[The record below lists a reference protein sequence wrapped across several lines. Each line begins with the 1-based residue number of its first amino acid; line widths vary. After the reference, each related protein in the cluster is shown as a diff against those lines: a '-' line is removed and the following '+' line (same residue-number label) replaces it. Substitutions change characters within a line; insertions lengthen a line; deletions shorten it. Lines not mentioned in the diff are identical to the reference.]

1 MKINIKFVFFFFL
14 VVSTFC
20 FCSLLFLRNSSETKI
35 VSPSQPERVLSLE
48 ERKSISENFGQVPLH
63 FEINQGQAAQDVRFV
78 SRSNGRALL
87 LKKNETQLVLP
98 NEKNKQPDVLK
109 MKLAGANYN
118 ATIEGVNELQ
128 GHTNYFIGS
137 DETQWQKDI
146 PAYKR
151 IKYGNVYDGVDLVYY
166 GNQRELEYDFIVAPN
181 TNPDVIKLNFENA
194 EDITIDANGDLILKV
209 GNHTIRQH
217 APVAYQEINGQRRE
231 VSSQWSLTK
240 VPSFK
245 FQVSGLEQTTT
256 DNGQRTTDNFIIK
269 FDVGNYDRTKPLII
283 DPVISFS
290 TLLGGTAGDD
300 IFTIE
305 AGFSITADAS
315 GNVYVAGITPSV
327 DFPKLNPYQANSG
340 GNYDAF
346 ITKLNPTGTA
356 LLYSTYFGGSDEDR
370 IYSIALGATNE
381 IFVAGYTYSTNF
393 PTMNPFQANNRG
405 LNDGFIARFTSGGAL
420 NYSTYIGGA
429 NQDSA
434 NFIKNEG
441 SNIVTFAGST
451 SSIDFPVMNALQP
464 NNAGN
469 TDFFVGK
476 LNLSNNTLIFSTYFG
491 GAGSDAMIFSSGA
504 VDSSG
509 NVYVGGVSGSFDFPT
524 TPNAFQTESNG
535 SDDAVV
541 AKISSTGSSLIYSTY
556 VGGNLVDSA
565 DALAVDSNGNAHIT
579 GFTRSANFPT
589 RRAFQ
594 QQLNDPDAF
603 VTKLNANGTDVIYS
617 TFLGG
622 LNLERGSGIAT
633 DANGNCYVTGRSN
646 SGDFP
651 TKRSLRPPRGLDDAF
666 ISRFNRDGALVF
678 STLLGGG
685 GNDYGFGIA
694 ADANSNAYITGR
706 ATRNFFTT
714 TSAFQRT
721 LGGQADA
728 FVAKINTSVRKTK
741 SDFDGDGKSD
751 LAVFRPSTGVWYVFQ
766 SSDNTVRVSPF
777 GMNGDTLV
785 PGDYDGDNKTDL
797 AVFRPSE
804 GVWYILNSTNNSLRT
819 LFWGIGTDKAVPGD
833 YDNDGK
839 TDIAVYRPSS
849 GVWYIILSSN
859 NNLRTNFLGAAN
871 DKPIPADFDGD
882 GLTDIAVF
890 QPSNGVW
897 TIVGSSAGIII
908 RQFGVSTDRLV
919 PSDYDGDGYDDIS
932 IYRPSQGV
940 WYSLRSATENSQSAF
955 QWGVSTDTPCAGDYD
970 GDGKEDIAIFRP
982 SDGNWY
988 VTRSSNGSYFA
999 APFGVSGDIPIASAY
1014 IPQ

>member
-1 MKINIKFVFFFFL
+1 MKSNIKLIAFGFFSIIFL
-14 VVSTFC
+14 
-20 FCSLLFLRNSSETKI
+20 CSLLLLRNPLKHP
-35 VSPSQPERVLSLE
+35 SPQISDEKVLSVE

-63 FEINQGQAAQDVRFV
+63 FEVNQGQAAQDVRFV

-87 LKKNETQLVLP
+87 LKQNEAQLVLP
-98 NEKNKQPDVLK
+98 NKKNKQPDVLK
-109 MKLAGANYN
+109 MKLAGANDN
-118 ATIEGVNELQ
+118 PIAEGLDELQ
-128 GHTNYFIGS
+128 GRTNYFIGN
-137 DETQWQKDI
+137 DKTKWQKDV
-146 PAYKR
+146 PTYGR
-151 IKYGNVYDGVDLVYY
+151 VKYSNVYDGVDLVYY

-194 EDITIDANGDLILKV
+194 KDIRIDANGDLILKT

-217 APVAYQEINGQRRE
+217 APIAYQEINGQKRE
-231 VSSQWSLTK
+231 VGSRWSVVRK
-240 VPSFK
+240 EEGEKGRRGEREKNKSAIRNPQSA
-245 FQVSGLEQTTT
+245 LEVA
-256 DNGQRTTDNFIIK
+256 FI
-269 FDVGNYDRTKPLII
+269 VGDYDKTKPLII

-290 TLLGGTAGDD
+290 TLLGGSAGDD
-300 IFTIE
+300 IFTFE
-305 AGFSITADAS
+305 AGFSITTDAS
-315 GNVYVAGITPSV
+315 GNVYVAGVTPSG
-327 DFPKLNPYQANSG
+327 DFPKLNPYQANNG
-340 GNYDAF
+340 GFYDAF

-356 LLYSTYFGGSDEDR
+356 LLYSTYFGGSDDDR

-381 IFVAGYTYSTNF
+381 MFVSGFTYSTNF
-393 PTMNPFQANNRG
+393 PTMTPFQANNRG
-405 LNDGFIARFTSGGAL
+405 SNDGFIARFTSSGAL
-420 NYSTYIGGA
+420 SYSTYIGG
-429 NQDSA
+429 NSQDSA

-451 SSIDFPVMNALQP
+451 SSIDFPVMNAIQP

-469 TDFFVGK
+469 TDFFAGK
-476 LNLSNNTLIFSTYFG
+476 LNLSNNTLIFSTYLG
-491 GAGSDAMIFSSGA
+491 GIGSDSMNFSSGA

-509 NVYVGGVSGSFDFPT
+509 NVYIGGVSNSFDFPT
-524 TPNAFQTESNG
+524 TPNAFQIENNG

-541 AKISSTGSSLIYSTY
+541 AKISSTGNSLVYSTF
-556 VGGNLVDSA
+556 VGGNLIDSA

-579 GFTRSANFPT
+579 GFTRSSNFPT

-594 QQLNDPDAF
+594 PQLNGIDAF

-622 LNLERGSGIAT
+622 SDLERGSGITT

-646 SGDFP
+646 SGNFP
-651 TKRSLRPPRGLDDAF
+651 TRRALRPPRGLDDAF
-666 ISRFNRDGALVF
+666 ISRFNRDGAMVF

-685 GNDYGFGIA
+685 GNDYGFSIA

-706 ATRNFFTT
+706 ATQNFFTT
-714 TSAFQRT
+714 MGAFQRT

-766 SSDNTVRVSPF
+766 SSDNTVRVLPF

-804 GVWYILNSTNNSLRT
+804 GVWYILNSANNSVRT
-819 LFWGIGTDKAVPGD
+819 LFWGISTDKAVPGD

-849 GVWYIILSSN
+849 GIWYIILSSN
-859 NNLRTNFLGAAN
+859 NNLRTNFLGTAN
-871 DKPIPADFDGD
+871 DKPVPADFDGD

-890 QPSNGVW
+890 TPSNGVW
-897 TIVGSSAGIII
+897 TILGSFAGISI
-908 RQFGVSTDRLV
+908 RQFGASTDRLV

-940 WYSLRSATENSQSAF
+940 WYALRSATENSQSAF
-955 QWGVSTDTPCAGDYD
+955 QWGVSTDIPCAGDYD
-970 GDGKEDIAIFRP
+970 GDGKEDIAVFRP

-988 VTRSSNGSYFA
+988 VTRSSNNSYFA
-999 APFGVSGDIPIASAY
+999 APFGMNGDIPIASAY
-1014 IPQ
+1014 VP